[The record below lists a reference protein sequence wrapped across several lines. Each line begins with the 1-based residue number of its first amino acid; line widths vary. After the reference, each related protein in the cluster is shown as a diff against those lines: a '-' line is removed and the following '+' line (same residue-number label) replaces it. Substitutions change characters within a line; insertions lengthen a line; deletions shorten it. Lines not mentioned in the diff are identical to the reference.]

1 MPREAPA
8 FTRHRFQDVLPRI
21 LKSATHYRQATD
33 EIRRLAANR
42 PRPGSDA
49 AIRLELWSR
58 LARDY
63 EDVRLSKSCPDP
75 LAAIRFRMQERG
87 LKQKDLAPL
96 LGGKNRAS
104 EILAGK
110 RALTV
115 AMIRALCKA
124 LDIPAEVLIRES
136 REPAAGKRATPK

>member
-1 MPREAPA
+1 V
-8 FTRHRFQDVLPRI
+8 HPRI
-21 LKSATHYRQATD
+21 LKSATHYRQAMD
-33 EIRRLAANR
+33 EIRRLGALR
-42 PRPGSDA
+42 PRRGSDA
-49 AIRLELWSR
+49 AIALELWSR
-58 LARDY
+58 LVRDY
-63 EDVRLSKSCPDP
+63 EDMRLSKSCPDA

-124 LDIPAEVLIRES
+124 LDIPAEILIREP
-136 REPAAGKRATPK
+136 REPAARNRARSK